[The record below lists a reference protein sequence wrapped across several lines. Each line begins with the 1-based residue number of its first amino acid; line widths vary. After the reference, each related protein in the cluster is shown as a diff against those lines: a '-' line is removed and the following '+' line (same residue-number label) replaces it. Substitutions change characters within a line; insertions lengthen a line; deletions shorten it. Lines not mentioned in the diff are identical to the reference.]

1 MSWPT
6 SNSATPLYPPS
17 EYDHVIPLGTGDRIA
32 AGEEIAIMP
41 AELVV
46 HALDSA
52 LVAMLWRASTSL
64 VRHALMALASLQL
77 VLWALRRRDGLA
89 AAQLPTELPFWIDRL
104 ITAAALSGGMLV
116 LIHSAVS
123 LANAS
128 SIASSKSSRSIG
140 PR

>member
-1 MSWPT
+1 
-6 SNSATPLYPPS
+6 
-17 EYDHVIPLGTGDRIA
+17 
-32 AGEEIAIMP
+32 MP

-46 HALDSA
+46 YALDSA

-77 VLWALRRRDGLA
+77 VLWALRRRDGLT